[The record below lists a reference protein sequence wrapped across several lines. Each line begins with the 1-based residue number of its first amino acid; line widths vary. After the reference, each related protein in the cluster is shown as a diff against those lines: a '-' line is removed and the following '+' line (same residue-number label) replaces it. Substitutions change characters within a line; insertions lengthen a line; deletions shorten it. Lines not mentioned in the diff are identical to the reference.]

1 MGDRKIKSVKRHP
14 AFRILLFKML
24 FIQTSMVEVSGF
36 RGPPT
41 GDLGRALKQKVKL
54 VKKNVLVIT
63 GLS

>member
-1 MGDRKIKSVKRHP
+1 
-14 AFRILLFKML
+14 ML

-63 GLS
+63 GLR